1 MNRAVEKAKT
11 LHLLTGCTACGKT
24 EVSLRWAER
33 FGAEI
38 VSCDALLFYRG
49 MDIGTAKPTAEERA
63 RVMHHLVDVVEPTE
77 RMNVKEYSRLARAA
91 VDAIEARGRE
101 VLVVGG
107 SGFYLKSFLA
117 AVADDVAVDPGLRD
131 RLEKQARDA
140 GLDTLVE
147 ELTRLNPEGLGGLD
161 VRNPRRVVRAL
172 ERCLASG
179 RSLAEL
185 AEDLRCAPRPFPG
198 RRIRLVELARE
209 SGELRERIRRRVDAM
224 SRDGLVEEV
233 RALRERGFEANPTA
247 AQAVGYRE
255 TLTWLDAGAANPE
268 ALAEAITRSTN
279 RLARKQRT
287 WFRGQLPA
295 HKVVWIKGSDPVDVD
310 DLFEGADVIDA
321 DASP

>member
-1 MNRAVEKAKT
+1 VSRAADVAKT

-91 VDAIEARGRE
+91 VEAIEARGRE

-107 SGFYLKSFLA
+107 SGFYLKSFLEV
-117 AVADDVAVDPGLRD
+117 VADDVAVDPGLRD
-131 RLEKQARDA
+131 RLEKQARNV
-140 GLDTLVE
+140 GLDTLVG
-147 ELTRLNPEGLGGLD
+147 ELARLNPDGLGTLD

-172 ERCLASG
+172 ERCLVSG

-185 AEDLRCAPRPFPG
+185 ADDLRRAPRPFPD

-209 SGELRERIRRRVDAM
+209 PGELRERIRRRVDAM
-224 SRDGLVEEV
+224 SREGLVEEV

-247 AQAVGYRE
+247 SQAVGYRE
-255 TLTWLDAGAANPE
+255 TLAWLDAGAAN
-268 ALAEAITRSTN
+268 LGSLVEAITHSTN

-295 HKVVWIKGSDPVDVD
+295 HKVVQVRGSDAVDVD
-310 DLFEGADVIDA
+310 ALFEGADVTDG
-321 DASP
+321 DASA